1 MKKLNTTM
9 LCIITF
15 LFFSR
20 FSVTAENMA
29 SIEVMLSD
37 TGGVS
42 FLIKL
47 DPTLE
52 TIYTDL
58 YVFKQGDVITKNE
71 KDLPDPIYWHH
82 VWDGAFV
89 SYLGTPGKYYAVL
102 LEAKEQITIVA
113 GPVEFEISENM
124 VTQTPE
130 STPTEPPATNM
141 IALTSSPT
149 AKATAAETTVRATAD
164 HASSDSDRNIILWT
178 CIGAAALVIVGV
190 VVTVLILKKNKG

>member
-102 LEAKEQITIVA
+102 LEAKEQIT
-113 GPVEFEISENM
+113 
-124 VTQTPE
+124 
-130 STPTEPPATNM
+130 
-141 IALTSSPT
+141 
-149 AKATAAETTVRATAD
+149 
-164 HASSDSDRNIILWT
+164 RNIRKYGNADPRVDADRT
-178 CIGAAALVIVGV
+178 AGNEYDCSYFFAYSESNGG
-190 VVTVLILKKNKG
+190 GDDGSSYC

>member
-71 KDLPDPIYWHH
+71 KDLPDPI
-82 VWDGAFV
+82 
-89 SYLGTPGKYYAVL
+89 
-102 LEAKEQITIVA
+102 
-113 GPVEFEISENM
+113 
-124 VTQTPE
+124 
-130 STPTEPPATNM
+130 
-141 IALTSSPT
+141 
-149 AKATAAETTVRATAD
+149 
-164 HASSDSDRNIILWT
+164 
-178 CIGAAALVIVGV
+178 
-190 VVTVLILKKNKG
+190 